1 MRLFLHMGVKIICIS
16 GDTILPWICETWSD
30 VQMIKSQPYFYPS
43 MHELRMWGGGGV
55 ITQGLT
61 PMEYVGNVLEAA
73 ELSHR
78 G

>member
-1 MRLFLHMGVKIICIS
+1 MLEFKEACKELDIPLVV
-16 GDTILPWICETWSD
+16 LPPASP
-30 VQMIKSQPYFYPS
+30 QYN
-43 MHELRMWGGGGV
+43 GGV
-55 ITQGLT
+55 ERSNRVFREEFYEDANGLKGLT